1 MKKAF
6 FVIVEIATVTT
17 AYNAVSAEQ
26 LSLSPGQLILVKRK
40 HPDGWWE
47 GELQVR
53 TLKLHCTVIMSTN
66 ILTEIT
72 LFTQARGKKRQSG
85 LFPGSHVKILDR
97 KTSPASPVTEDVSSS
112 AAETVQPFSQMSPVS
127 QEMRR

>member
-1 MKKAF
+1 MKLSIAF
-6 FVIVEIATVTT
+6 AIVEIATVTT

-53 TLKLHCTVIMSTN
+53 ALKLHCTAIDVCKH
-66 ILTEIT
+66 LTDCT
-72 LFTQARGKKRQSG
+72 LF
-85 LFPGSHVKILDR
+85 L
-97 KTSPASPVTEDVSSS
+97 
-112 AAETVQPFSQMSPVS
+112 
-127 QEMRR
+127 

>member
-1 MKKAF
+1 M
-6 FVIVEIATVTT
+6 IVEIATVTT

-53 TLKLHCTVIMSTN
+53 QLSLHCTVVN
-66 ILTEIT
+66 VCQHLTDST
-72 LFTQARGKKRQSG
+72 LF
-85 LFPGSHVKILDR
+85 V
-97 KTSPASPVTEDVSSS
+97 
-112 AAETVQPFSQMSPVS
+112 
-127 QEMRR
+127 

>member
-1 MKKAF
+1 MAVQYLRHIVCSRNKPSIACL
-6 FVIVEIATVTT
+6 IVEIATVTT
-17 AYNAVSAEQ
+17 AYNAVSPEQ

-53 TLKLHCTVIMSTN
+53 TLKLHCTVIN
-66 ILTEIT
+66 VCKHLTASS
-72 LFTQARGKKRQSG
+72 LFLQARGKKRQSG

-97 KTSPASPVTEDVSSS
+97 KTSPASPVTDDVS
-112 AAETVQPFSQMSPVS
+112 AVAL
-127 QEMRR
+127 

>member
-1 MKKAF
+1 MACSVWYKSKKAF

-53 TLKLHCTVIMSTN
+53 TLKRHCTVWQMFVN
-66 ILTEIT
+66 ICDLTEIT
-72 LFTQARGKKRQSG
+72 LF
-85 LFPGSHVKILDR
+85 L
-97 KTSPASPVTEDVSSS
+97 
-112 AAETVQPFSQMSPVS
+112 
-127 QEMRR
+127 

>member
-1 MKKAF
+1 MLAVYNYTLAINYLWHVVCSRNETKHC

-17 AYNAVSAEQ
+17 TYNAVSAEQ

-53 TLKLHCTVIMSTN
+53 TLNLHCN
-66 ILTEIT
+66 CDKCL
-72 LFTQARGKKRQSG
+72 Q
-85 LFPGSHVKILDR
+85 
-97 KTSPASPVTEDVSSS
+97 TSNC
-112 AAETVQPFSQMSPVS
+112 
-127 QEMRR
+127 